1 MVVIYNSG
9 SIVALI
15 IIIIMFLVGEL
26 TSTRSIS
33 IDNGTLNI
41 AYYFHN
47 ETIKISEIK
56 YMRKIN
62 LMENS
67 KYKTRIIFKN
77 NAIKDFIR
85 PFLFSKKDINY
96 LINEINKPWEHIKK
110 FIWRKFKG
118 IGKIFWL
125 HAWKV
130 SIYCYGS
137 RWFCAYS
144 PPPRFANNYCNT
156 C

>member
-1 MVVIYNSG
+1 MLALSDGSMIIFPDLKKIIITRIAFTGAMVVIYNSG

-96 LINEINKPWEHIKK
+96 LINEINKP
-110 FIWRKFKG
+110 
-118 IGKIFWL
+118 
-125 HAWKV
+125 
-130 SIYCYGS
+130 
-137 RWFCAYS
+137 
-144 PPPRFANNYCNT
+144 
-156 C
+156 